1 MTMVSTRTRLL
12 VVEDDVEMRSLL
24 AQLLEADG
32 YDVRSVCD
40 SRDAIKA
47 VAAEEPDLVLLDI
60 MLGDEDGR
68 DVLKEL
74 RRMSDVPVVFL
85 TARSHEIDKIAGL
98 KMGADDYVVKPFSP
112 GELAARVD
120 CVLRRSHRPAKSAD
134 ITDFGGLRI
143 NFLAREVEVNGR
155 VVDLTPKEFDMLAFL
170 AGSPRRAYSRGQLL
184 DKVWDSST
192 DWQGE
197 ATVTEHIRRLRR
209 KIEADADNPRW
220 IMTVRGVGYRFEPG
234 AKGSQNGGR
243 KGD

>member
-12 VVEDDVEMRSLL
+12 VVEDDAEMRSLL
-24 AQLLEADG
+24 GQLLEADG

-47 VAAEEPDLVLLDI
+47 VASEEPDLVLLDI
-60 MLGDEDGR
+60 MLGEEDGR

-120 CVLRRSHRPAKSAD
+120 CVLRRSQRPAKATD
-134 ITDFGGLRI
+134 IKDFGGLRI
-143 NFLAREVEVNGR
+143 DFSAREVEVNGQ

-170 AGSPRRAYSRGQLL
+170 AASPRRAYTRGQLL

-197 ATVTEHIRRLRR
+197 ATVTEHIRRRRR
-209 KIEADADNPRW
+209 KIETDPDNPRW

-234 AKGSQNGGR
+234 INGSQNGGR
-243 KGD
+243 KGV

>member
-1 MTMVSTRTRLL
+1 MPSQTRLL
-12 VVEDDVEMRSLL
+12 VVEDDAEMRSLL

-32 YDVRSVCD
+32 YDVRAVGD
-40 SRDAIKA
+40 SRDAIRA
-47 VAAEEPDLVLLDI
+47 VAGEEPDLVLLDI

-68 DVLKEL
+68 EVLKEL

-120 CVLRRSHRPAKSAD
+120 CVLRRSQRPAKATD
-134 ITDFGGLRI
+134 IKDFGGLRI
-143 NFLAREVEVNGR
+143 DFSAREVEVNGQ

-170 AGSPRRAYSRGQLL
+170 AASPRRAYTRGQLL

-209 KIEADADNPRW
+209 KIETDPDNPRW

-234 AKGSQNGGR
+234 INGSQNGGR
-243 KGD
+243 KGV